1 MHKPQCITQEP
12 DSLIPP
18 DMDGLLHVG
27 VGPLGPASCFGFAP
41 LVCANQHP
49 LLPSCITNSSRL
61 EHVRQPGAYQLELA
75 SSTFYFVPLPLG
87 IGDVDLVYSCTY
99 IWRTFWRTKGRSR
112 ARISGMRLF
121 VYSPFRETVP
131 EFFFFF
137 SFCEPGTRR
146 LLVVAQ
152 HKFSSPPYERISGR
166 LDSIDQKI
174 RTTVHQ
180 MRALQYFVLLSK
192 PP

>member
-1 MHKPQCITQEP
+1 
-12 DSLIPP
+12 
-18 DMDGLLHVG
+18 MDGLLHVG

-61 EHVRQPGAYQLELA
+61 EPVRQPGAYQPELA

-99 IWRTFWRTKGRSR
+99 IWRTFWRTKGRSH
-112 ARISGMRLF
+112 ARISGMRLSSIPCSERPCQNF
-121 VYSPFRETVP
+121 SS
-131 EFFFFF
+131 FF

-146 LLVVAQ
+146 LLAVAQ
-152 HKFSSPPYERISGR
+152 HKLSSPPYERISGR

-180 MRALQYFVLLSK
+180 MHALQYFVLLSK